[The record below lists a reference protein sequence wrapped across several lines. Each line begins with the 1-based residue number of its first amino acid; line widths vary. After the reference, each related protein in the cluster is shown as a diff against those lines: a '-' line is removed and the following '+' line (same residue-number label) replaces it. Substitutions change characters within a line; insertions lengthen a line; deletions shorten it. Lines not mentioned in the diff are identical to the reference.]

1 MTLRVLLVEDD
12 PDIAAGLGDYLQ
24 ANGVEVDFARD
35 AAQARHVLR
44 SAEFDVCVLDV
55 NLPGVDGVSLC
66 RELKQDWNLEIPVIF
81 LTARGA
87 LADKLAGF
95 EAGGIDWM
103 VKPFEPAE
111 LLARLRA
118 LTAHAAMTMASEVLQ
133 VGDYVLQPRA
143 GLLRLGERG
152 LQLHATASAILQIL
166 MRTYPAAVTRT
177 RLVDEMW
184 PDAVPGSDPLRAH
197 MHLLRQAIL
206 DAFGTRP
213 IMTERGIG
221 YRFGDEA

>member
-1 MTLRVLLVEDD
+1 MALRILLVEDD

-24 ANGVEVDFARD
+24 VNGVEVDFAHD
-35 AAQARHVLR
+35 ASQARHVLR
-44 SAEFDVCVLDV
+44 SAEFDACVLDV
-55 NLPGVDGVSLC
+55 NLPGIDGVTLC
-66 RELKQDWNLEIPVIF
+66 RELKQDWNLDVPVIF

-118 LTAHAAMTMASEVLQ
+118 LTAHATMTMASEILQ

-143 GLLRLGERG
+143 GLLRRGEHD
-152 LQLHATASAILQIL
+152 LQLHATASAILQTL
-166 MRTYPAAVTRT
+166 MRAYPAAVTRT
-177 RLVDEMW
+177 RLVDELW

-206 DAFGTRP
+206 DAFATRP

-221 YRFGDEA
+221 YRFGGEA